1 MNKRD
6 VVEGDVDK
14 TFMEDGAV
22 KDVEE
27 EGR

>member
-14 TFMEDGAV
+14 PFMEDGAV